1 MSFVNVGKPVKSEK
15 CWCIYWLNYCLREKF
30 WKNVKSEKETVNKYC
45 LNESK
50 WSWKVKEKKSWGEWK
65 FFKKGIISRGLW
77 VLFFRIIGL
86 QKEEFQKKMLV
97 YMLIELLL
105 YTISISKCFG
115 QNLDSDEVIVNQ
127 GVLKGLN
134 NSSCCEVFTK

>member
-1 MSFVNVGKPVKSEK
+1 MVVGSFFLCSPDCPKQPITSFLFYKLF
-15 CWCIYWLNYCLREKF
+15 YP
-30 WKNVKSEKETVNKYC
+30 
-45 LNESK
+45 
-50 WSWKVKEKKSWGEWK
+50 
-65 FFKKGIISRGLW
+65 IISA
-77 VLFFRIIGL
+77 RISVSEYLSGYK
-86 QKEEFQKKMLV
+86 KEEFQNKMLV

-134 NSSCCEVFTK
+134 NNSCCEVFMK